1 MVRVTAG
8 IAASTHEFIATA
20 HEDQKFGL
28 SISSG
33 AALAALETIIGRPEL
48 QLLGLHSHIGSQ
60 IFDLAGFELAARRV
74 LDLHAT
80 VLSRWGIAMPELDL
94 GGGFGVS
101 YVPGDDPLPVAE
113 LVSGLAEVV
122 AKECGEMR
130 VDMAQSQIAPGRD
143 EAGARTRPHNG
154 VRSAK
159 HVE

>member
-48 QLLGLHSHIGSQ
+48 QLLGMHSHTGSQ
-60 IFDLAGFELAARRV
+60 IFDLAGFALAARRA

-80 VLSRWGIAMPELDL
+80 ALSRWGSGLAEPDL
-94 GGGFGVS
+94 GVGVGVS
-101 YVPGDDPLPVAE
+101 YVP
-113 LVSGLAEVV
+113 
-122 AKECGEMR
+122 
-130 VDMAQSQIAPGRD
+130 
-143 EAGARTRPHNG
+143 
-154 VRSAK
+154 
-159 HVE
+159 

>member
-1 MVRVTAG
+1 MEEIYRITAIARERGVTVPVMVRVTAG

-33 AALAALETIIGRPEL
+33 AALAALETIIERPEL

-101 YVPGDDPLPVAE
+101 YVPGDDP
-113 LVSGLAEVV
+113 
-122 AKECGEMR
+122 
-130 VDMAQSQIAPGRD
+130 QIGRASCRERRYGGGD
-143 EAGARTRPHNG
+143 GA
-154 VRSAK
+154 ADQ
-159 HVE
+159 